1 MKLIKKFTSLNS
13 FHNHLVGNLQGR
25 IFFLMGN
32 EPSEACRGDGA
43 GYSNA
48 SFSLLMKCPEKQ
60 SSLLSVTDGILK
72 SGELVETE

>member
-1 MKLIKKFTSLNS
+1 
-13 FHNHLVGNLQGR
+13 
-25 IFFLMGN
+25 MGN
-32 EPSEACRGDGA
+32 EPSEACREDGA

-72 SGELVETE
+72 SGELVDGVNGVRGRNKKNTL